1 VSITAGW
8 LSDVVRRSHREAGS
22 MPGPFRRAGL
32 AFRLTPL
39 MVAGIATGALR
50 VGPNRAL
57 AEELQFGELG
67 FTLLL
72 LLVAFAVPW
81 ERLPRYFQS
90 APPLL
95 ANLVIIV
102 VALPT
107 AGSESSYTPL
117 LLLPIIWLALYYSW
131 LEVSAGILLMAAGI
145 FVPALLRHASGSL
158 MLLDLVYASMTAL
171 TGYSVYAVVARMRE
185 RVVDLAD
192 LGEVLGRLDAMSDP
206 DEARSALCAG
216 AVQVSRAEIGA
227 LLELEAY
234 GGLRCTAS
242 SAGPVD
248 LRIDPPG
255 AGAAEAHPAFVALQS
270 ATAVLTR
277 DGATLPM
284 EPTRQRTV
292 AWLPVLREGRAV
304 AVLAVAWAWRVGTI
318 ADRDASAAA
327 FFAVEAGVVMNRA
340 AAVQEL
346 QSQVRTDSLTGARN
360 RRAWD
365 EELPRYMA
373 RAARTGQPFCVAAL
387 DLDNFKGYNDD
398 WGHDRGDRLLRD
410 VATAWRAA
418 VREVDFLARFGGD
431 EFAVVLPDCDLEAAG
446 TVLERVIAAVPEGQ
460 TGSGGVA
467 QWDRSESAEQLF
479 NRADSA
485 LYESKRSNR
494 GRVVVAETGPA
505 HGLKRWTELI
515 PEILRDGSIR
525 SVYQPI
531 SDLSSRTPMGY
542 EALARPAGAAESA
555 SVEGLFAA
563 AHRMGLWRD
572 MDWLCRRAAVS
583 GVGGLPVDSMVFI
596 NVGVMALLDPV
607 HNVDQMLL
615 LMSWA
620 RVAPTRV
627 VLEISEREAV
637 HDLRRFKEVLKVY
650 RAEGFRFALDD
661 VGEGHSTFEVL
672 AAAEPEY
679 IKLARYLTVDSAMGG
694 RRAMVRALVEFGQSG
709 GAELIAEG
717 IETDAQLDSMRT
729 MGVGFGQGWLLGRPA
744 YTWLPEV
751 TTPPAAGRVDG
762 RLGSAQE

>member
-1 VSITAGW
+1 
-8 LSDVVRRSHREAGS
+8 

-39 MVAGIATGALR
+39 LVAGIATVALK
-50 VGPNRAL
+50 VGPNEAL
-57 AEELQFGELG
+57 AQELQFGELG

-72 LLVAFAVPW
+72 LLVAFAVTW
-81 ERLPRYFQS
+81 ERLPRYLQS

-95 ANLVIIV
+95 ANLMIV
-102 VALPT
+102 AVALPT

-117 LLLPIIWLALYYSW
+117 LLLPVIWLALYYSW

-145 FVPALLRHASGSL
+145 FLPALLSHASGSL
-158 MLLDLVYASMTAL
+158 ILLDLVYASMTAL

-192 LGEVLGRLDAMSDP
+192 LGDVLGQLDSMSDP
-206 DEARSALCAG
+206 GEARAALCAA

-234 GGLRCTAS
+234 GGLHCTAS
-242 SAGPVD
+242 SEGWLE
-248 LRIDPPG
+248 LRVDPPG
-255 AGAAEAHPAFVALQS
+255 AGQAEAHPAFVALRS
-270 ATAVLTR
+270 ASAVLTR
-277 DGATLPM
+277 GGATLPL
-284 EPTRQRTV
+284 EPPRQRTV
-292 AWLPVLREGRAV
+292 AWLPVMREGRAV
-304 AVLAVAWAWRVGTI
+304 AVLVVAWPWRVRNIT
-318 ADRDASAAA
+318 DRDVSAAA

-346 QSQVRTDSLTGARN
+346 QRQVRTDSLTGARN

-373 RAARTGQPFCVAAL
+373 RAARTGQPLCVAAL
-387 DLDNFKGYNDD
+387 DLDNFKAYNDD
-398 WGHDRGDRLLRD
+398 WGHDRGDRLLRE

-431 EFAVVLPDCDLEAAG
+431 EFAVVLPDCDLAG
-446 TVLERVIAAVPEGQ
+446 AGPVLERVIAAVPEGQ
-460 TGSGGVA
+460 AGSGGVA
-467 QWDRSESAEQLF
+467 QWDRSESPEQLF

-485 LYESKRSNR
+485 LYDSKRGSR
-494 GRVVVAETGPA
+494 GQVVVAGTGSSA
-505 HGLKRWTELI
+505 GLHRWTELI
-515 PEILRDGSIR
+515 PEVLREGSIR

-531 SDLSSRTPMGY
+531 ADLTSRSAMGY

-555 SVEGLFAA
+555 SVEGLFGA

-615 LMSWA
+615 LMRWA

-637 HDLRRFKEVLKVY
+637 HDLHRFKEVLKVY

-717 IETDAQLDSMRT
+717 IETDAQLDTMRT
-729 MGVGFGQGWLLGRPA
+729 MGVEFGQGWLLGRPA
-744 YTWLPEV
+744 YAWVPE
-751 TTPPAAGRVDG
+751 TTAAPAGGIEGRAGPG
-762 RLGSAQE
+762 PY